1 VVQLPLQSVPIT
13 TEDVSLKKTNN
24 TSFNNIYLQ
33 RNVKSETVQVDEK
46 SNEGNNESCKKS
58 IFMTLF
64 FTGWIFVIVEKCV
77 SVS

>member
-1 VVQLPLQSVPIT
+1 MNNRKQKGYDATSIPVPVLRQIH
-13 TEDVSLKKTNN
+13 
-24 TSFNNIYLQ
+24 IYLQ
-33 RNVKSETVQVDEK
+33 RNAKSETMQVDGK
-46 SNEGNNESCKKS
+46 STEENNESCKKS